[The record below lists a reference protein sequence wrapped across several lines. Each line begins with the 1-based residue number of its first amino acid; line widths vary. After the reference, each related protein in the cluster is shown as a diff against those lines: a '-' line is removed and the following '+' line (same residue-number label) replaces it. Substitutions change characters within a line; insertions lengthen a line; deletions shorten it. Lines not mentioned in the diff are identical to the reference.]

1 MDINFN
7 HPDNNDIPHPE
18 KVFLGSGELNL
29 ACSLKKTIIVLVIS
43 AFVVAFLISRLFH
56 YAPIWFKDD
65 SRSAA
70 RLVPGSACGIIM
82 LCSTILEFLRHG
94 EKYKWLATGREFT
107 ITRKNKPSIILFY
120 KEIVLVD
127 YEPLKFLGYI
137 NQGYLVRVRT
147 VRDEYEFKYAFPL
160 KKASKRFEDTPFG
173 LLARMVGDLR
183 SMGLDEALRDNGIK
197 DYDKPT
203 IEEAFTKI
211 VSAQSAREREKTE
224 NNNFFLK

>member
-43 AFVVAFLISRLFH
+43 AFVVAFLASRLFH
-56 YAPIWFKDD
+56 YAPIWFNEE

-70 RLVPGSACGIIM
+70 RLILGYVCGIIM
-82 LCSTILEFLRHG
+82 ICSPILEFLRHG
-94 EKYKWLATGREFT
+94 EKYKWHATGREFT
-107 ITRKNKPSIILFY
+107 ISRKNKPSIILFY
-120 KEIVLVD
+120 KEVVLVD
-127 YEPLKFLGYI
+127 YEPLKFLGFI

-160 KKASKRFEDTPFG
+160 KKSSKRFEDTPFG
-173 LLARMVGDLR
+173 LLSRVVGDLR
-183 SMGLDEALRDNGIK
+183 SMGLDDALRSNGIK
-197 DYDKPT
+197 DFDKPT
-203 IEEAFTKI
+203 LEDAFRNIIGEQLT
-211 VSAQSAREREKTE
+211 REREKTE
-224 NNNFFLK
+224 NNDFFL